1 MHRAHRLPWLRVQA
15 PLQPLQDNLESQ
27 TYETFERDTNK
38 YLAYEEAVHAALLD
52 RVPEVEAATRTT
64 VLMVVGA
71 GRGPLVRA
79 SLRAAERTGRRLRIF
94 AVEKNPNAVVTLQN
108 LVVSEGCA
116 TDHCDRHSWL
126 VHGRT
131 TGNGSVASVHVW
143 AWTPAG
149 SAVSWRISNVSH
161 SSCCARCHYCTFAC
175 LRPFQSGSRKK
186 AVCACAAGR
195 RW

>member
-1 MHRAHRLPWLRVQA
+1 MQA

-27 TYETFERDTNK
+27 TYETFERDTHK

-52 RVPEVEAATRTT
+52 RVPESQVATRTT

-116 TDHCDRHSWL
+116 TDQCPRRSWL
-126 VHGRT
+126 VHGRAT
-131 TGNGSVASVHVW
+131 SSASVASVHIW
-143 AWTPAG
+143 AGTTPAG
-149 SAVSWRISNVSH
+149 SAVCWSILNVSH
-161 SSCCARCHYCTFAC
+161 SS
-175 LRPFQSGSRKK
+175 
-186 AVCACAAGR
+186 
-195 RW
+195 